1 LPDNK
6 KELFRSIEIETI
18 TTCNL
23 RCESCPNK
31 YHSRP
36 YAELPTEIIK
46 GILRELEDIKYQGV
60 FSPHFYN
67 EPLSDTRLVDILDF
81 ARKTLTKAKII
92 LFTNFTLM
100 TTDYYRRLFP
110 LVDKFLITDDELIIR
125 ESVKRVSKELDIHEL
140 KKIKTRRL
148 LKNGAFSNRAGSV
161 TSGLKNLKKLEKCP
175 FSRYY
180 MTIDAYGDVHLCC
193 NDFFSRAV
201 FGNVKNQ
208 NFLDIWFSKD
218 YTQAREAAYNV
229 SHPLCKECMWGE
241 LDAG

>member
-1 LPDNK
+1 MPDNK
-6 KELFRSIEIETI
+6 KELFKSIEIETI

-23 RCESCPNK
+23 RCESCPNR

-36 YAELPTEIIK
+36 HAELPIDIIK
-46 GILRELEDIKYQGV
+46 GILRELGDMNYQGI

-67 EPLSDTRLVDILDF
+67 EPLLDPRLFDILDF
-81 ARKTLTKAKII
+81 ARKTLAKAKII

-110 LVDKFLITDDELIIR
+110 LVDKFLVTDDESIIR
-125 ESVKRVSKELDIHEL
+125 EAIDRVSKELDIHEL
-140 KKIKTRRL
+140 KKIKRRRL
-148 LKNGAFSNRAGSV
+148 FNSGPSSNRAGSV
-161 TSGLKNLKKLEKCP
+161 PSRSNNLKKLEKCP

-193 NDFFSRAV
+193 NDYFSRAV
-201 FGNVKNQ
+201 FGNVKDQ

-218 YTQAREAAYNV
+218 YTLAREAAYNV
-229 SHPLCKECMWGE
+229 SHPLCEECKWGE
-241 LDAG
+241 LDAV